1 MRAMLDKVEARGVVD
16 TARRICKTCELVL
29 MCRGDLYDVCFR
41 MCYVRFHTVLLIDHD
56 KLALS
61 GVNHIVKFQAAAG
74 GVQRATLPTDA
85 PAKAGA
91 AITENGETADF
102 GDAVQAGSIAAVQAG
117 Q

>member
-1 MRAMLDKVEARGVVD
+1 MLCDSNNRKRY
-16 TARRICKTCELVL
+16 R
-29 MCRGDLYDVCFR
+29 
-41 MCYVRFHTVLLIDHD
+41 LLPINKIGHD
-56 KLALS
+56 KHHLS

>member
-1 MRAMLDKVEARGVVD
+1 MHGYRLGCNQYLL
-16 TARRICKTCELVL
+16 RIKN
-29 MCRGDLYDVCFR
+29 RIG
-41 MCYVRFHTVLLIDHD
+41 HD